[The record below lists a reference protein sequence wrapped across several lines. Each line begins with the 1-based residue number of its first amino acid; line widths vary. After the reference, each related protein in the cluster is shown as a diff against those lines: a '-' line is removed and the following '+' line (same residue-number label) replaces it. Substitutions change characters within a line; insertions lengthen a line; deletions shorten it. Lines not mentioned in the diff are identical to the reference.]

1 MVKAG
6 TASRAITEDT
16 KVLASLRAVNERR
29 SLKLKAFVVHFKRL
43 DLGSLTGGCPNQ
55 IVLVGRSPA
64 PHGFLL
70 PRLHHLIFNSSHEG
84 RYPYRPLYV
93 L

>member
-6 TASRAITEDT
+6 TASRAITEDA
-16 KVLASLRAVNERR
+16 KVLASLRAVSERR
-29 SLKLKAFVVHFKRL
+29 SLKLKAFVVHFKQL
-43 DLGSLTGGCPNQ
+43 DLGPLTGGCPNQ

-64 PHGFLL
+64 WLL
-70 PRLHHLIFNSSHEG
+70 FPCLHNLIFNSSHEG
-84 RYPYRPLYV
+84 RYPYRSLYV